1 MKKYIL
7 LSLVALMCLSV
18 RAQKVWT
25 LKDCIGY
32 ALEHNISVKKSE
44 NNVRQSEVNLSS
56 AKNKRLPNLDASA
69 SQNWSFGRG
78 LTSDNT
84 YTDTNTRSLQ
94 LQLGTSVPLFTGFS
108 VPNSIKFEK
117 LNLEAAQYDLE
128 KMRDDIRVQV
138 AQAYV
143 QILYNAELCQVAERQ
158 TGIDSMHVD
167 RLREVFANG
176 KASGAD
182 VAAAEAALA
191 QSRSMQVQAENDYNM
206 SLLSLTQL
214 LELSSC
220 DNFDVAVPDTAAA
233 NFMAIIPNPEDIFIM
248 SLSIRP
254 EIQAGSLRVKASER
268 NEKIAKSGY
277 LPKLSFN
284 AGLGSNAYYTS
295 GFTNKSMGNQ
305 LKNNFNQY
313 VGLSLQIPL
322 FDRFA
327 TRNEVRA
334 AKLRTVQA
342 GLDADNV
349 RKNLYKEIQQAHC
362 AAEASRANYMSGRK
376 ALTSNCKA
384 FEMISQKYE
393 CGKSNITEFN
403 EAKNNYLKAQSDYA
417 RAKYEYIYNTTL
429 LKFYAG
435 AELDF

>member
-214 LELSSC
+214 LELSSY

-233 NFMAIIPNPEDIFIM
+233 NFMAIIPNPEDIFTM

-322 FDRFA
+322 FDRFV

>member
-1 MKKYIL
+1 MTL
-7 LSLVALMCLSV
+7 AALMCMSV
-18 RAQKVWT
+18 QAQKVWT

-44 NNVRQSEVNLSS
+44 NNVRQSEINLST
-56 AKNKRLPNLDASA
+56 AKNKRLPGLDASA

-108 VPNSIKFEK
+108 IPNSIKFEK
-117 LNLEAAQYDLE
+117 LNLEAAQYDLD
-128 KMRDDIRVQV
+128 KMRDDIRIQV

-143 QILYNAELCQVAERQ
+143 QILYNAELCQVAFRQ

-191 QSRSMQVQAENDYNM
+191 QSRSMQVQTENDYTM
-206 SLLSLTQL
+206 SLLALTQL
-214 LELSSC
+214 LELPTYEG
-220 DNFDVAVPDTAAA
+220 FDVAVPDTAAT
-233 NFMAIIPNPEDIFIM
+233 NFMDILPSPEDVY
-248 SLSIRP
+248 SLSVAIRP
-254 EIQAGSLRVKASER
+254 EIQAGTLRVKASER
-268 NEKIAKSGY
+268 NEKIAESGY
-277 LPKLSFN
+277 MPKLSFN
-284 AGLGSNAYYTS
+284 AGLGSNSYHTS
-295 GFTNKSMGNQ
+295 GFDSQSIGRQ

-313 VGLSLQIPL
+313 LGLSLQIPL
-322 FDRFA
+322 FNRFA
-327 TRNEVRA
+327 TRNDVRA
-334 AKLRTVQA
+334 AKLRTMQSR
-342 GLDADNV
+342 LDADNV
-349 RKNLYKEIQQAHC
+349 KKTLYKEIQQAHC
-362 AAEASRANYMSGRK
+362 AAVASRANYISGRK
-376 ALTSNCKA
+376 ALTSNSKA

>member
-1 MKKYIL
+1 MNKIL
-7 LSLVALMCLSV
+7 VLSLTALMCLS
-18 RAQKVWT
+18 AQAQRVWT
-25 LKDCIGY
+25 LRECVDY
-32 ALEHNISVKKSE
+32 ALEHNLTVKKSE
-44 NNVRQSEVNLSS
+44 NDVKQSKINLST
-56 AKNKRLPNLDASA
+56 AKNKRLPGLDASA

-78 LTSDNT
+78 LTSNNT
-84 YTDTNTRSLQ
+84 YTDTNTRSFQ
-94 LQLGTSVPLFTGFS
+94 LQLGTSVPLFTGLS
-108 VPNSIKFEK
+108 IPNSIKFEK
-117 LNLEAAQYDLE
+117 LNFEAAQYDLE

-143 QILYNAELCQVAERQ
+143 QILYNAELCDVARRQ

-191 QSRSMQVQAENDYNM
+191 QSKLMQVQSENDYVM
-206 SLLSLTQL
+206 SVLALTQL
-214 LELSSC
+214 LELPTYEG
-220 DNFDVAVPDTAAA
+220 FEVAVPDTAET
-233 NFMAIIPNPEDIFIM
+233 NFKALLQEPDDVFRQALM
-248 SLSIRP
+248 IRP

-268 NEKIAKSGY
+268 NEKIAQSGY
-277 LPKLSFN
+277 MPKLTFN
-284 AGLGSNAYYTS
+284 AGLGSNTYHTS
-295 GFTNKSMGNQ
+295 GFKSDNFGSQ

-313 VGLSLQIPL
+313 VGLSLQVPI
-322 FDRFA
+322 FNRFA
-327 TRNEVRA
+327 TRNEVRS
-334 AKLRTVQA
+334 AKLRTQQLE
-342 GLDADNV
+342 LDAENV
-349 RKNLYKEIQQAHC
+349 KKNLYKEIQQAHC
-362 AAEASRANYMSGRK
+362 AAEASRANYISGRK

-417 RAKYEYIYNTTL
+417 RSKYEYIYNTTL

>member
-214 LELSSC
+214 LELSSY

-233 NFMAIIPNPEDIFIM
+233 NFMAIIPNPEDIFTM

>member
-1 MKKYIL
+1 MNKIFL
-7 LSLVALMCLSV
+7 LSVAVLISASAS
-18 RAQKVWT
+18 AQKVWT
-25 LKDCIGY
+25 LKDCISY

-44 NNVRQSEVNLSS
+44 NTVRQNEISLST
-56 AKNKRLPNLDASA
+56 AKNKRLPGLDASA

-78 LTSDNT
+78 LTSENT
-84 YTDTNTRSLQ
+84 YTNTNTRSLQ
-94 LQLGTSVPLFTGFS
+94 LQLGTSVPLFTGMS
-108 VPNSIKFEK
+108 IPNGIKFEK

-138 AQAYV
+138 AKAYV
-143 QILYNAELCQVAERQ
+143 QILYNAELCDVAVRQ
-158 TGIDSMHVD
+158 TGIDSMHVN

-191 QSRSMQVQAENDYNM
+191 QSHSMQVQAENDYRM
-206 SLLSLTQL
+206 SLLALTQL
-214 LELSSC
+214 LELPTYE
-220 DNFDVAVPDTAAA
+220 DFDVAVPDTAST
-233 NFMAIIPNPEDIFIM
+233 NFKSIIPNPEDVYNM
-248 SLSIRP
+248 SLAIRP

-268 NEKIAKSGY
+268 NEKIARSAY

-284 AGLGSNAYYTS
+284 AGIGSNSYHTS
-295 GFTNKSMGNQ
+295 GFRSESIGHQ

-313 VGLSLQIPL
+313 LGLSLQIPIFNRL
-322 FDRFA
+322 A
-327 TRNEVRA
+327 TRNEVRT
-334 AKLRTVQA
+334 AKLRTAQA
-342 GLDADNV
+342 QLDADNV
-349 RKNLYKEIQQAHC
+349 KKNLYKEIQQAHC
-362 AAEASRANYMSGRK
+362 AAEASRANYVSGRE